1 MNKRERVMAA
11 IRGQPVDRVPF
22 SFWLHNFARED
33 TAQALVD
40 ETLRLHRSF
49 GWDFLKPQSRYQ
61 CFAEMWG
68 LEYSQ
73 APDRATWPVI
83 TKLPVRQAADLASLS
98 PADPTQGALAQQL
111 EAMTMIR
118 AAVGPDV
125 PVVATVFAPLMV
137 AQFMVPGGID
147 AVLKLARENA
157 PALER
162 GLEAIAATQEAF
174 TRELV
179 LRGIDGIFYAT
190 NVATKNLLTADEF
203 RRFQR
208 PYDRRILEAAG
219 ALPFN
224 IVHMCGGG
232 ILFEEFVDYPVHV
245 FSWATTPGNPAL
257 AEVHRRTGRAV
268 LGGLPAKPEILTMKR
283 ETLVARARA
292 SLAEMD
298 GRFHLLGPDCSINPD
313 TPEELLRA
321 VGEVV
326 RGAA

>member
-1 MNKRERVMAA
+1 M
-11 IRGQPVDRVPF
+11 
-22 SFWLHNFARED
+22 
-33 TAQALVD
+33 
-40 ETLRLHRSF
+40 
-49 GWDFLKPQSRYQ
+49 
-61 CFAEMWG
+61 
-68 LEYSQ
+68 
-73 APDRATWPVI
+73 I

-111 EAMTMIR
+111 EAMTIIR
-118 AAVGPDV
+118 AAAGPDV
-125 PVVATVFAPLMV
+125 PVIATVFAPLMV

-162 GLEAIAATQEAF
+162 GLEAIAVTQESF

-179 LRGIDGIFYAT
+179 RRGVDGIFYAT
-190 NVATKNLLTADEF
+190 NVATRNLLSPDEF

-245 FSWATTPGNPAL
+245 FSWATTPGNPSL
-257 AEVHRRTGRAV
+257 TEVHRRTGRTV

-283 ETLVARARA
+283 EALVARARA
-292 SLAEMD
+292 SLTEMG

-313 TPEELLRA
+313 TPEELLHA